1 MASQPP
7 NKAKGSRW
15 GSLLSGAVA
24 GLESRLDTILAED
37 NEASARSRAQDKAIS
52 QEKPSAEKPAALAVP
67 RTSSDASRSP
77 SRSRLN
83 DRLQERLAK
92 AVASQN
98 ASRSSTPLNQ
108 PSSPRSSLGSRQST
122 DIPRTLP
129 ETKDDPA
136 STPSAD
142 VPVLD
147 VPTPVEDSSI
157 EPIAEPP
164 VLDTTPHVIVTEA
177 SSTLLTSGLP
187 INPARISN
195 DSQTR
200 PSVDLNRESIA
211 EETVSEPTE
220 STQEREP
227 EPEPEPEPE
236 SEPEEP
242 VTKDTSE
249 LQAELARLRHENA
262 EAEKQRHEE
271 MLANLERIDALQ
283 AKLQYLAK
291 ETVAAAKEANSTSQ
305 ATPHERKLA
314 EKDERIALLMQ
325 EGEKLSKVEMRQGAA
340 IKKMRAKAQQDE
352 KAMAE
357 LRNRVTKLEES
368 ETELKQRLKRAEMAE
383 RQSVDRL
390 KRFSDLEKTLES
402 RKSELASSTATIT
415 SLRNQLVE
423 AEKRAEEAES
433 KAKEVV
439 VQADSNKLSALQEE
453 LEDAK
458 LGKKL
463 ADDKWNAELKRINE
477 EARQQKQQASFRESE
492 LTNEISNYESRL
504 EALRVRAEE
513 ASSDVGGDSQAK
525 LLRQIETLQ
534 TQYSLAAENWRTIE
548 TSLNGRIAAIEK
560 ERDEA
565 TKREADVRKKARDIS
580 NKAKRAEDQIEELTE
595 ESQLATSQLQASKAE
610 MKKLQTRLE
619 TAEASLNEAKADF
632 DRQKQSFEN
641 ELTQKLEEERTRQLS
656 QGLGIASPSNGT
668 MASRT
673 QSPTSYF
680 RKQPSQD
687 PYGSVQSRRGLQRI
701 PSQEQTTTL
710 SIDRSISRRP
720 SALTPGL
727 NTSRVPM
734 TPDYPSPSVSRQGSM
749 FSLAQLINSG
759 NGGPQTPSIHTNDV
773 DADDGYEDRSSP
785 QRTINDVISAST
797 VHTGPSV
804 QLVQHMSSKIQRLE
818 AEKSAHKDE
827 LARLITQRDE
837 ARDEIVSMM
846 REVENRRSTDGKTD
860 KLESELGQVKQ
871 RYEACLE
878 MLGEKEEEVEEL
890 KSDLVEVKKM
900 YRELVDRNMK

>member
-7 NKAKGSRW
+7 NKPKASRW

-37 NEASARSRAQDKAIS
+37 NEASARSRAQDKAAA
-52 QEKPSAEKPAALAVP
+52 QEKSSAEKPTALAVP
-67 RTSSDASRSP
+67 NASADTSRSP

-98 ASRSSTPLNQ
+98 PSRSSTPLNQ
-108 PSSPRSSLGSRQST
+108 PASPRSSLGSRQSA
-122 DIPRTLP
+122 DIPRPLP
-129 ETKDDPA
+129 EAKDEIVT
-136 STPSAD
+136 TPSAE

-147 VPTPVEDSSI
+147 VSTPDAVDEPVPESSAADPTPELV
-157 EPIAEPP
+157 
-164 VLDTTPHVIVTEA
+164 VTEPLP
-177 SSTLLTSGLP
+177 TLLTSGLP

-200 PSVDLNRESIA
+200 PSIDLNDEPKS
-211 EETVSEPTE
+211 EEK
-220 STQEREP
+220 EP
-227 EPEPEPEPE
+227 EVVAPKEA
-236 SEPEEP
+236 
-242 VTKDTSE
+242 SE
-249 LQAELARLRHENA
+249 LNTELAQLRQENA
-262 EAEKQRHEE
+262 EAEKQRQEE

-291 ETVAAAKEANSTSQ
+291 ETVAAAKEANSSSQ
-305 ATPHERKLA
+305 ATPQERKLA

-325 EGEKLSKVEMRQGAA
+325 EGEKLSKVEMRQGAT
-340 IKKMRAKAQQDE
+340 IKKMRLKTQQDE
-352 KAMAE
+352 KAMAD
-357 LRNRVTKLEES
+357 LRKRLARLEDSES
-368 ETELKQRLKRAEMAE
+368 DLKQRLKRSEQIEKQSAE
-383 RQSVDRL
+383 RL
-390 KRFSDLEKTLES
+390 KQYSNLEKDVEN
-402 RKSELASSTATIT
+402 RKSELASSNATIA
-415 SLRNQLVE
+415 SLRSQLLE
-423 AEKRAEEAES
+423 AERKTEEAEN
-433 KAKEVV
+433 KAKESVV
-439 VQADSNKLSALQEE
+439 HADANKLSAVQEQ

-458 LGKKL
+458 LEKKL
-463 ADDKWNAELKRINE
+463 ADDKWSAEVKRITE
-477 EARQQKQQASFRESE
+477 EARQQRQQASFRESE

-534 TQYSLAAENWRTIE
+534 TQYSLAAENWRSIE
-548 TSLNGRIAAIEK
+548 TSLNSRIAAIEK

-565 TKREADVRKKARDIS
+565 VKREADVRKKARDIS
-580 NKAKRAEDQIEELTE
+580 SKAKRLEEQLEEMTE
-595 ESQLATSQLQASKAE
+595 ESQLLTSQLQASKTE

-619 TAEASLNEAKADF
+619 TAETSLNEAKADL
-632 DRQKQSFEN
+632 DRQKQTFES
-641 ELTQKLEEERTRQLS
+641 ELSQKLEEERTRQLA
-656 QGLGIASPSNGT
+656 QGLGIASPHNGT

-673 QSPTSYF
+673 ESPTSYF

-687 PYGSVQSRRGLQRI
+687 PYGSVQSRRGLSRI
-701 PSQEQTTTL
+701 PSQEQTTSL
-710 SIDRSISRRP
+710 SIDRSVSRRP
-720 SALTPGL
+720 STLAPGL
-727 NTSRVPM
+727 MSSRTPM
-734 TPDYPSPSVSRQGSM
+734 TPDFPSPSVSRQGSM
-749 FSLAQLINSG
+749 FSLAQLLNGG
-759 NGGPQTPSIHTNDV
+759 NGAPQTPSIHTNDV
-773 DADDGYEDRSSP
+773 DADDNFDNRSSP

-827 LARLITQRDE
+827 LARLVTQRDE
-837 ARDEIVSMM
+837 ARDEVVSMM
-846 REVENRRSTDGKTD
+846 REVEIKRSVDGKTD
-860 KLESELGQVKQ
+860 KLEQELGQVKQ

>member
-7 NKAKGSRW
+7 NKAKGSSRW

-37 NEASARSRAQDKAIS
+37 NEASARSRAQDKAAV
-52 QEKPSAEKPAALAVP
+52 QEKPQPEKTAALAIP

-98 ASRSSTPLNQ
+98 PSRSSTPLNQ
-108 PSSPRSSLGSRQST
+108 PASPRSSLGSRQSN
-122 DIPRTLP
+122 DIPRQLP
-129 ETKDDPA
+129 ESKDE
-136 STPSAD
+136 SAFTSAPD
-142 VPVLD
+142 VNVPE
-147 VPTPVEDSSI
+147 VPTPI
-157 EPIAEPP
+157 ENSAVDP
-164 VLDTTPHVIVTEA
+164 VLETPIVEAPPELIITEA
-177 SSTLLTSGLP
+177 PSTLLTSGLP

-200 PSVDLNRESIA
+200 PSIDLDHDSTT
-211 EETVSEPTE
+211 EEPVA
-220 STQEREP
+220 EP
-227 EPEPEPEPE
+227 EPQ
-236 SEPEEP
+236 PEEP
-242 VTKDTSE
+242 IVETEEPVARDVSE
-249 LQAELARLRHENA
+249 LEAELTQLRQENA
-262 EAEKQRHEE
+262 EAEKQRQEE

-291 ETVAAAKEANSTSQ
+291 ETVAAAKEANSG
-305 ATPHERKLA
+305 TPQERKLA

-340 IKKMRAKAQQDE
+340 IKKLRVKTQQDE
-352 KAMAE
+352 KATAE
-357 LRNRVTKLEES
+357 LRNRLAKLEDSES
-368 ETELKQRLKRAEMAE
+368 DLKQKLRRAEQAE
-383 RQSVDRL
+383 KQN
-390 KRFSDLEKTLES
+390 LEN
-402 RKSELASSTATIT
+402 RKSELASSTATIA
-415 SLRNQLVE
+415 SLRNQLAE

-433 KAKEVV
+433 RAKEVV
-439 VQADSNKLSALQEE
+439 VQADTNKLSAIQEE

-458 LGKKL
+458 LEKKL
-463 ADDKWNAELKRINE
+463 ADDKWSSEIRRLNE
-477 EARQQKQQASFRESE
+477 ESQRQKQQASFRESE
-492 LTNEISNYESRL
+492 LTNEISSRL

-534 TQYSLAAENWRTIE
+534 TQYSLAAENWRSIE

-580 NKAKRAEDQIEELTE
+580 SKSKRTEEQLEELTE
-595 ESQLATSQLQASKAE
+595 ESQLVTSQLQASKAE
-610 MKKLQTRLE
+610 MKKLQSRLE
-619 TAEASLNEAKADF
+619 ATETSLNEAKADF
-632 DRQKQSFEN
+632 DRQKQSFET
-641 ELTQKLEEERTRQLS
+641 ELTQKLEEERTRQMS
-656 QGLGIASPSNGT
+656 QGLGIASPSNGA

-680 RKQPSQD
+680 RKQPTQD
-687 PYGSVQSRRGLQRI
+687 AFGSVQSRRGLQRI

-710 SIDRSISRRP
+710 SIDRSVSRRP
-720 SALTPGL
+720 STLTPGI
-727 NTSRVPM
+727 NTSRTPM
-734 TPDYPSPSVSRQGSM
+734 TPDFPSPSVSRQGSM
-749 FSLAQLINSG
+749 FSLAQLINGG
-759 NGGPQTPSIHTNDV
+759 NGMPQTPSIHTNDV
-773 DADDGYEDRSSP
+773 DADDGFDNRSSP

-804 QLVQHMSSKIQRLE
+804 QL
-818 AEKSAHKDE
+818 DE
-827 LARLITQRDE
+827 LARLVSQRDE
-837 ARDEIVSMM
+837 ARDEVVSMM
-846 REVENRRSTDGKTD
+846 REIETKKSVDGKTD
-860 KLESELGQVKQ
+860 KLEGELGTVKQ

-890 KSDLVEVKKM
+890 KSDLLEVKKM

>member
-7 NKAKGSRW
+7 NRPKASRW

-37 NEASARSRAQDKAIS
+37 NEASARSRAQDKATV
-52 QEKPSAEKPAALAVP
+52 QEKSSAEKPTALVVP
-67 RTSSDASRSP
+67 STPTDTSRSP

-98 ASRSSTPLNQ
+98 PSRSSTPLNQ
-108 PSSPRSSLGSRQST
+108 PASPRSSLGSRQSA
-122 DIPRTLP
+122 DIPRPLP
-129 ETKDDPA
+129 ETKDETL
-136 STPSAD
+136 STPSAE

-147 VPTPVEDSSI
+147 VSTPDAVDDPLPEPSIADPTPELVVT
-157 EPIAEPP
+157 EPP
-164 VLDTTPHVIVTEA
+164 P
-177 SSTLLTSGLP
+177 TLLTSGLP

-200 PSVDLNRESIA
+200 PSIDLNDEVQS
-211 EETVSEPTE
+211 EETVEE
-220 STQEREP
+220 EKVEDQEQKP
-227 EPEPEPEPE
+227 DVVAPQD
-236 SEPEEP
+236 
-242 VTKDTSE
+242 VSE
-249 LQAELARLRHENA
+249 LNTELAQLRQENA
-262 EAEKQRHEE
+262 EAEKQRQEE

-291 ETVAAAKEANSTSQ
+291 ETVAAAKEANSSSQ
-305 ATPHERKLA
+305 ATPQERKLA

-325 EGEKLSKVEMRQGAA
+325 EGEKLSKIEMRQGAA
-340 IKKMRAKAQQDE
+340 IKKMRVKAQQDE
-352 KAMAE
+352 KAMAD
-357 LRNRVTKLEES
+357 LRTRLAKLEDSES
-368 ETELKQRLKRAEMAE
+368 DLKQRLKRTEQIEKQSAE
-383 RQSVDRL
+383 QL
-390 KRFSDLEKTLES
+390 KRYSNLEKDLENH
-402 RKSELASSTATIT
+402 KSELASDNATIA
-415 SLRNQLVE
+415 SLRNQLLE
-423 AEKRAEEAES
+423 AERKAEEAEN
-433 KAKEVV
+433 KAKESV
-439 VQADSNKLSALQEE
+439 VQADTNKLSAVQEQ

-458 LGKKL
+458 LEKKL
-463 ADDKWNAELKRINE
+463 ADDKWSAEVKRITE
-477 EARQQKQQASFRESE
+477 EARQQRQQASFRESE

-534 TQYSLAAENWRTIE
+534 TQYSLAAENWRSIE

-565 TKREADVRKKARDIS
+565 VKRESDVRKKARDIS
-580 NKAKRAEDQIEELTE
+580 SKAKRLEEQLEEMTE
-595 ESQLATSQLQASKAE
+595 ESELLTSQLQASKTE
-610 MKKLQTRLE
+610 MKKLQARLE
-619 TAEASLNEAKADF
+619 TAETSLNEARADL
-632 DRQKQSFEN
+632 DRQKQTFES
-641 ELTQKLEEERTRQLS
+641 ELSQKLEEERTRQLS
-656 QGLGIASPSNGT
+656 QGLGIASPSNGA

-673 QSPTSYF
+673 ESPTSYF
-680 RKQPSQD
+680 RRQPSQD
-687 PYGSVQSRRGLQRI
+687 PYGSVQSRRGLSRI
-701 PSQEQTTTL
+701 PSQEQTTNL
-710 SIDRSISRRP
+710 LIDRSVSRRP
-720 SALTPGL
+720 STLTPGL
-727 NTSRVPM
+727 IPSRTPM
-734 TPDYPSPSVSRQGSM
+734 TPDFPSPSVSRQGSM
-749 FSLAQLINSG
+749 FSLAQLINGG
-759 NGGPQTPSIHTNDV
+759 NGAAPQTPSIHTNDV
-773 DADDGYEDRSSP
+773 DADDNFDNRSSP

-827 LARLITQRDE
+827 LARLVTQRDE
-837 ARDEIVSMM
+837 ARDEVVSMM
-846 REVENRRSTDGKTD
+846 REIETKRSVDGKTD
-860 KLESELGQVKQ
+860 KLEQELGQVKQ

>member
-7 NKAKGSRW
+7 NKAKGSSRW

-37 NEASARSRAQDKAIS
+37 NEASARSRAQDKAAV
-52 QEKPSAEKPAALAVP
+52 QEKPQPEKTAALAVP
-67 RTSSDASRSP
+67 RSSSDASRSP

-98 ASRSSTPLNQ
+98 PSRSSTPLNQ
-108 PSSPRSSLGSRQST
+108 PASPRSSLGSRQSN
-122 DIPRTLP
+122 DIPRQLP
-129 ETKDDPA
+129 ESKDESA
-136 STPSAD
+136 STSPPD
-142 VPVLD
+142 VNVPD
-147 VPTPVEDSSI
+147 VPTPIEDS
-157 EPIAEPP
+157 AVDP
-164 VLDTTPHVIVTEA
+164 VLETPMVEAPPELVITEA
-177 SSTLLTSGLP
+177 PSTLLTSGLP

-200 PSVDLNRESIA
+200 PSIDLDHDSTT
-211 EETVSEPTE
+211 EEPVGEPKP
-220 STQEREP
+220 Q
-227 EPEPEPEPE
+227 
-236 SEPEEP
+236 PEEP
-242 VTKDTSE
+242 IVETEEPVARDVSE
-249 LQAELARLRHENA
+249 LEAELTQLRQENA
-262 EAEKQRHEE
+262 EAEKQRQEE

-291 ETVAAAKEANSTSQ
+291 ETVAAAKEANSG
-305 ATPHERKLA
+305 TPQERKLA

-325 EGEKLSKVEMRQGAA
+325 EGEKLSKVEMRQGAV
-340 IKKMRAKAQQDE
+340 IKKLRVKTQQDE
-352 KAMAE
+352 KATAE
-357 LRNRVTKLEES
+357 LRNRLAKLEDSES
-368 ETELKQRLKRAEMAE
+368 DLKQKLRRAEQAE
-383 RQSVDRL
+383 KQCAERL
-390 KRFSDLEKTLES
+390 KRFSNLEKDLEN
-402 RKSELASSTATIT
+402 RKSELASSTATIA
-415 SLRNQLVE
+415 SLRNQLAE

-433 KAKEVV
+433 RAKEVV
-439 VQADSNKLSALQEE
+439 VQADTNKLSAIQEE

-458 LGKKL
+458 LEKKL
-463 ADDKWNAELKRINE
+463 ADDKWSSEIRRLNE
-477 EARQQKQQASFRESE
+477 ESQRQKQQASFRESE

-534 TQYSLAAENWRTIE
+534 TQYSLAAENWRSIE

-580 NKAKRAEDQIEELTE
+580 SKSKRTEEQLEELTE
-595 ESQLATSQLQASKAE
+595 ESQLVTSQLQASKAE
-610 MKKLQTRLE
+610 MKKLQSRLE
-619 TAEASLNEAKADF
+619 ATETSLNEAKADF
-632 DRQKQSFEN
+632 DRQKQSFET
-641 ELTQKLEEERTRQLS
+641 ELTQKLEEERTRQMS
-656 QGLGIASPSNGT
+656 QGLGIASPSNGA

-680 RKQPSQD
+680 RKQPTQD
-687 PYGSVQSRRGLQRI
+687 AFGSVQSRRGLQRI

-710 SIDRSISRRP
+710 SIDRSVSRRP
-720 SALTPGL
+720 STLTPGI
-727 NTSRVPM
+727 NTSRTPM
-734 TPDYPSPSVSRQGSM
+734 TPDFPSPSVSRQGSM
-749 FSLAQLINSG
+749 FSLAQLINGG
-759 NGGPQTPSIHTNDV
+759 NGMPQTPSIHTNDV
-773 DADDGYEDRSSP
+773 DADDGFDNRSSP

-827 LARLITQRDE
+827 LARLVSQRDE
-837 ARDEIVSMM
+837 ARDEVVSMM
-846 REVENRRSTDGKTD
+846 REIETKKSVDGKTD
-860 KLESELGQVKQ
+860 KLEGELGTVKQ

-890 KSDLVEVKKM
+890 RSDLLEVKKM